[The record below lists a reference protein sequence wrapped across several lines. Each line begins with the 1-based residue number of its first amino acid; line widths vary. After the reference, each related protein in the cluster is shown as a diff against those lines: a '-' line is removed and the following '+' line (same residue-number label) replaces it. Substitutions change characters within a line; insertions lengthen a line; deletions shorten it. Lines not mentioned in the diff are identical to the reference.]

1 MSYDNWLPGKQD
13 DQLHMAKTWSPVL
26 VQKGPGWNIPLA
38 EITELDALI
47 AAADAVLQTAKSSER
62 TQIITAQCREAF
74 GALIFKMRYIKRRYF
89 LQPPLTD
96 ADFISLLLSLYDDT
110 RSPVPVPRLEAEGDV
125 RFPDYGIIE
134 VVNIRARGDM
144 SREDKRAYQ
153 RVRVCYGLTGTPT
166 SLYPFRLSEAPAAGY
181 QLPNSIW
188 TQRKSRRFEFHGES
202 GNRIYL
208 CLCFENGKGGAGPC
222 GPVLTAIIP

>member
-1 MSYDNWLPGKQD
+1 MPYDNWLSGKRD

-26 VQKGPGWNIPLA
+26 ARKGPGWNVPPA
-38 EITELDALI
+38 EIAELDALI

-62 TQIITAQCREAF
+62 TQVITAQCREAF
-74 GALIFKMRYIKRRYF
+74 GALVFKMRYIKKRWF

-96 ADFISLLLSLYDDT
+96 ADFISLLLALHDNT
-110 RSPVPVPRLEAEGDV
+110 RSGVPVPRLEAEGDV

-144 SREDKRAYQ
+144 SREDRRAY
-153 RVRVCYGLTGTPT
+153 RGVRIYYGLTGTPT
-166 SLYPFRLSEAPAAGY
+166 PLDPFRLIEAPIAGY
-181 QLPNSIW
+181 QLPHSIW
-188 TQRKSRRFEFHGES
+188 TQRKSHRFDFHGES
-202 GNRIYL
+202 GNRIYI
-208 CLCFENGKGGAGPC
+208 CLCFENGKGGAGPW

>member
-1 MSYDNWLPGKQD
+1 
-13 DQLHMAKTWSPVL
+13 
-26 VQKGPGWNIPLA
+26 
-38 EITELDALI
+38 
-47 AAADAVLQTAKSSER
+47 
-62 TQIITAQCREAF
+62 
-74 GALIFKMRYIKRRYF
+74 
-89 LQPPLTD
+89 
-96 ADFISLLLSLYDDT
+96 
-110 RSPVPVPRLEAEGDV
+110 
-125 RFPDYGIIE
+125 
-134 VVNIRARGDM
+134 M

-166 SLYPFRLSEAPAAGY
+166 PLYPFRLSEAPAAGY

-188 TQRKSRRFEFHGES
+188 TQRKSHRFEFHGES

>member
-1 MSYDNWLPGKQD
+1 
-13 DQLHMAKTWSPVL
+13 
-26 VQKGPGWNIPLA
+26 
-38 EITELDALI
+38 
-47 AAADAVLQTAKSSER
+47 
-62 TQIITAQCREAF
+62 
-74 GALIFKMRYIKRRYF
+74 
-89 LQPPLTD
+89 
-96 ADFISLLLSLYDDT
+96 
-110 RSPVPVPRLEAEGDV
+110 
-125 RFPDYGIIE
+125 
-134 VVNIRARGDM
+134 M

-153 RVRVCYGLTGTPT
+153 RVRVCYGLTGTRTP
-166 SLYPFRLSEAPAAGY
+166 LYPFRLSEAPAAGY